1 MLRRTQLL
9 IAPFVTAKAPPF
21 LILYA
26 TGETKALQRQSQ
38 VLHGALTKAGA
49 SSQLVPVTGESHTRV
64 VLALSHPGKAAAPA
78 VVEFVRQFS
87 R

>member
-1 MLRRTQLL
+1 MPACRQSS
-9 IAPFVTAKAPPF
+9 AQSPPF

-38 VLHGALTKAGA
+38 VLHD
-49 SSQLVPVTGESHTRV
+49 
-64 VLALSHPGKAAAPA
+64 ALSRCPAKAI
-78 VVEFVRQFS
+78 RGWFS